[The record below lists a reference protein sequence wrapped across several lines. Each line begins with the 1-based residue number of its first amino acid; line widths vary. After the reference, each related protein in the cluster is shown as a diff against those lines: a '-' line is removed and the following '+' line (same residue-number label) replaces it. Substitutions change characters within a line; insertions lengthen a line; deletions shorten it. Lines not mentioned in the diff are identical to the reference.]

1 MGKKRLED
9 AIKQIDHPIEVTYRC
24 FELDPTM
31 ERDVK
36 DNMYEKLA
44 KKYGMSIETAK
55 ANTENMTQMGKEAG
69 VDFKFD
75 TLILTNTFDAHRVTM
90 LAKDHGLMHKMTDRI
105 LRAYFTESK
114 HIGDHET
121 LVELAAEVGLN
132 REEVEKMLA
141 SDEMTDAVRADQQT
155 GQQYGITG
163 VPFFLINKKYA
174 LTGAQPMEVFVNALT
189 KIIAE
194 DEITSLNDQ
203 NGVSC
208 DDDGCDIP
216 E

>member
-1 MGKKRLED
+1 
-9 AIKQIDHPIEVTYRC
+9 
-24 FELDPTM
+24 M

-44 KKYGMSIETAK
+44 KKYGMSIDTAK

-75 TLILTNTFDAHRVTM
+75 TLILTNTFDAHRITM
-90 LAKDHGLMHKMTDRI
+90 LAKDHGLMHEMTDRI

-121 LVELAAEVGLN
+121 LAELAADVGLN
-132 REEVEKMLA
+132 REEVEKML
-141 SDEMTDAVRADQQT
+141 SSNEMADAVRADQQT

-174 LTGAQPMEVFVNALT
+174 LTGAQPTEVFVNALK

-194 DEITSLNDQ
+194 DEVTSIDSED
-203 NGVSC
+203 GVSC

-216 E
+216 QK

>member
-1 MGKKRLED
+1 
-9 AIKQIDHPIEVTYRC
+9 
-24 FELDPTM
+24 M

-174 LTGAQPMEVFVNALT
+174 LTGAQPTEVFVNALK

-194 DEITSLNDQ
+194 DGITSLNGQD
-203 NGVSC
+203 GASC
-208 DDDGCDIP
+208 DDDSCDIP